1 MLQTV
6 RKQRRL
12 FVTDPHAP
20 LKSFEFPGSAYKLDY
35 FGQARLWS
43 SGLARKR
50 SSGCLRVPMLMLL
63 RSLCRRWFLEV
74 SHAGMADGIL

>member
-20 LKSFEFPGSAYKLDY
+20 LKSFDFPGSAYKLDY

-43 SGLARKR
+43 SSLARKR
-50 SSGCLRVPMLMLL
+50 SSGCLRVPMCDATPFAL
-63 RSLCRRWFLEV
+63 SEV
-74 SHAGMADGIL
+74 VSGGISCGHG